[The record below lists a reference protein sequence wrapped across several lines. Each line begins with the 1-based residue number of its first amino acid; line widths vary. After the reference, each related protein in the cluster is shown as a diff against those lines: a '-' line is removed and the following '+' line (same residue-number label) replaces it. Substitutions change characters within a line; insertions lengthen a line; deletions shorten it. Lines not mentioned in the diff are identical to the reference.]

1 MIADRLRFIGRL
13 IARPSQIGA
22 VAPSSAALGRAMAA
36 QIPDSAGPI
45 LELGPGTGVVTA
57 AILARGIA
65 PERLT
70 AIEYDPDF
78 SALMSQRFP
87 RVRVVRGNAF
97 DLAGTLGDM
106 PPFAAVLSSLPLI
119 NFPLEMRLSL
129 LKQVFERLVTDA
141 PFIQFS
147 YRIKPPV
154 PPPDAITVTRAARIL
169 LNIPPARVWVYRKT
183 DQRKRGPE

>member
-1 MIADRLRFIGRL
+1 MIADQLRFIGRL

-22 VAPSSAALGRAMAA
+22 IAPSSAALGRAMAA
-36 QIPDSAGPI
+36 QIPDRDGPI
-45 LELGPGTGVVTA
+45 LELGPGTGVVTE

-97 DLAGTLGDM
+97 DLAGTLGDT
-106 PPFAAVLSSLPLI
+106 PSFAAVLSSLPLI
-119 NFPLEMRLSL
+119 NFPLEMRVSL
-129 LKQVFERLVTDA
+129 LKQVFERLAPGA

-154 PPPDAITVTRAARIL
+154 PPPDTIAVTRAARIL

-183 DQRKRGPE
+183 DK